1 MRFSNDF
8 FDFGFNLNHL
18 SVILSGQDTRF
29 FPERLTGAVGKGFLM
44 VKAVANLL
52 KSLYDFNNLPINIF
66 CWSRQISCYFSSDRM
81 HSRSNQ

>member
-8 FDFGFNLNHL
+8 CDFGFNLNHL

-44 VKAVANLL
+44 VKAVAKL
-52 KSLYDFNNLPINIF
+52 KKYIRDYNNPF
-66 CWSRQISCYFSSDRM
+66 
-81 HSRSNQ
+81 

>member
-8 FDFGFNLNHL
+8 CDFGFNLNHL

-44 VKAVANLL
+44 VKAITNLL
-52 KSLYDFNNLPINIF
+52 KYL
-66 CWSRQISCYFSSDRM
+66 
-81 HSRSNQ
+81 

>member
-8 FDFGFNLNHL
+8 CDFGFNLNHS

-44 VKAVANLL
+44 AKAVANL
-52 KSLYDFNNLPINIF
+52 
-66 CWSRQISCYFSSDRM
+66 
-81 HSRSNQ
+81 